1 MINKIHSQDLN
12 LVRNISPNTEKSKMS
27 SISKAQGNE
36 EDKVSL
42 IAKSIKDGTYQIDI
56 KKTAEAVANELM

>member
-1 MINKIHSQDLN
+1 MISKIHSQDAS
-12 LVRNISPNTEKSKMS
+12 LVRKISQNTEKPKAS
-27 SISKAQGNE
+27 SAPKAQGS
-36 EDKVSL
+36 EDEKVSS